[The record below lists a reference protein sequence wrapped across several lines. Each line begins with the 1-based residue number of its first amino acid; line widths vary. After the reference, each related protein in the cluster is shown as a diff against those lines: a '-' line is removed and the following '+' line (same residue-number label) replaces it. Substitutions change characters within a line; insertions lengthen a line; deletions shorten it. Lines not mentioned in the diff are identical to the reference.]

1 MKKKI
6 CFLLDKDNNWLLSFC
21 KKFLSLNKKK
31 NIKIFYNYKKIHNF
45 DYVFVLGYTRILPNS
60 FIKNN
65 KLIIVI
71 HESNLPKGKG
81 NSPLQWQILKNKNHI
96 DVNLIKL
103 TENLD
108 SGDII
113 LTDRIVLNGT
123 ELYDEIRDKQAI
135 VTFKLISKF
144 LKLKKI
150 KFKKQIG
157 KETFYKKRTP
167 SDSELKFTKSIKEN
181 FNLLRIS
188 NNEKW
193 PAFFYYKK
201 TKYIIKIFKDRF

>member
-81 NSPLQWQILKNKNHI
+81 NSPLQWQILKNKNQI

>member
-1 MKKKI
+1 VSRKLDAGPICMKKKI
-6 CFLLDKDNNWLLSFC
+6 ELHGSAKRIYTNMEAICLEM
-21 KKFLSLNKKK
+21 
-31 NIKIFYNYKKIHNF
+31 IK
-45 DYVFVLGYTRILPNS
+45 
-60 FIKNN
+60 
-65 KLIIVI
+65 KLI
-71 HESNLPKGKG
+71 E
-81 NSPLQWQILKNKNHI
+81 NK
-96 DVNLIKL
+96 D
-103 TENLD
+103 
-108 SGDII
+108 
-113 LTDRIVLNGT
+113 
-123 ELYDEIRDKQAI
+123 
-135 VTFKLISKF
+135 
-144 LKLKKI
+144 I

>member
-1 MKKKI
+1 
-6 CFLLDKDNNWLLSFC
+6 
-21 KKFLSLNKKK
+21 LSLNKKK